1 MRMSALIACVPLL
14 AGALGAQVTTSDR
27 LPGQGG
33 QGLTLMLLPP
43 SPETH
48 QPIRYV
54 LSEAAYVAAFLGYPG
69 AGVRLLYPLVDQR
82 ETLHRAGYNSDE
94 LIAASLDNDVYN
106 VVLGPNAPGIGPV

>member
-14 AGALGAQVTTSDR
+14 AGALAAQATTSDR
-27 LPGQGG
+27 LSGQGG

-54 LSEAAYVAAFLGYPG
+54 LSEPAYVAAFLVYPG
-69 AGVRLLYPLVDQR
+69 AGVRLLNPLVDQR
-82 ETLHRAGYNSDE
+82 EKLHRAEYNSDE
-94 LIAASLDNDVYN
+94 MIGASFDN
-106 VVLGPNAPGIGPV
+106 